1 MQGNTSVSLDYE
13 KIQQDAAW
21 DALKVCKEFERIL
34 KMTTIKT
41 RVYKV
46 LNMAKS
52 ITTIKVYLP
61 KNKEHITRTMIMKW
75 HQIIK
80 QLFDENFWGM
90 H

>member
-21 DALKVCKEFERIL
+21 DALKVYKEFERIL
-34 KMTTIKT
+34 KMTTIKMS
-41 RVYKV
+41 VYKV

-61 KNKEHITRTMIMKW
+61 KNKEHITRTMIMKR